1 MNEKWQKFESDAWG
15 VLDRNDRGDH
25 TIPSSGMYGKDLWG
39 GQDHQKAW
47 LWDNAFHARGLMHR
61 DPLRAAEELD
71 YMFEAQWQNGMIP
84 HMRFAKF
91 SIDRV
96 LWSSRF
102 LNKNAPKRMP
112 TSGITQPPVMA
123 ESAQLVADK
132 MDSESRE
139 RFIMHAFP
147 YLVRYHQWIYNE
159 RNEADNG
166 LFSVVHPW
174 ETGMDNSPI
183 YMVPMRSME
192 WGRLGSLV
200 HFAYNHIAHRFR
212 PDLRYAP
219 PSQRASADE
228 GTLISKATA
237 SLIRNRYDHKRLDE
251 NHPIKIE
258 DVHMS
263 SILIANNRAI
273 AEMSEEYKL
282 PIDDELME
290 NMRKTPESLESLY
303 DEQDKLYYSRDV
315 RTGELI
321 RIPTS
326 GSIMPLYAGTS
337 PTDRID
343 ALASHLQPGGLIHSA
358 YPVPSVSPES
368 QYYQQD
374 NYWHSTWVNMNR
386 LIATG
391 LYLTDNAEYIQQAE
405 DLELSTLNMVQQN
418 GFYESFSPETGR
430 GLGETEFSWTAA
442 LSIDI
447 LRRLIKRRPE
457 LLER

>member
-1 MNEKWQKFESDAWG
+1 
-15 VLDRNDRGDH
+15 
-25 TIPSSGMYGKDLWG
+25 
-39 GQDHQKAW
+39 
-47 LWDNAFHARGLMHR
+47 
-61 DPLRAAEELD
+61 
-71 YMFEAQWQNGMIP
+71 
-84 HMRFAKF
+84 
-91 SIDRV
+91 
-96 LWSSRF
+96 
-102 LNKNAPKRMP
+102 
-112 TSGITQPPVMA
+112 MA
-123 ESAQLVADK
+123 ESVQLVADK
-132 MDSESRE
+132 MDSETRE

-147 YLVRYHQWIYNE
+147 HLVRYHQWIYNE
-159 RNEADNG
+159 RNESGNG

-192 WGRLGSLV
+192 WGRLGKLV

-219 PSQRASADE
+219 PSERASADE

-237 SLIRNRYDHKRLDE
+237 SLLRNRYDHKRLDE

-263 SILIANNRAI
+263 SILIANNRAL

-282 PIDDELME
+282 PIVDELME
-290 NMRKTPESLESLY
+290 NMRKTPESLEGLY
-303 DEQDKLYYSRDV
+303 DEQDKMYYSRDV
-315 RTGELI
+315 RTGKLI

-343 ALASHLQPGGLIHSA
+343 ALANHLQPGGLISSL

-368 QYYQQD
+368 EYYQKD
-374 NYWHSTWVNMNR
+374 NYWHSTWVNMNE

-391 LYLTDNAEYIQQAE
+391 LYHTGNPAHIQQAE
-405 DLELSTLNMVQQN
+405 ELELSTLNMVQQN
-418 GFYESFSPETGR
+418 GFYESFSPESGR

-447 LRRLIKRRPE
+447 LRRMVKRKPE
-457 LLER
+457 SLAR